1 MESETEGWAIG
12 APPGADDHVL
22 VTSDGGETWLDVTPP
37 EPAVSMPYGTRRAAG
52 SFRGTERAWIVYD
65 HVHPEVGSYAVVVW
79 RTEDRGRTWQPSA
92 ALDLQGL
99 EPDFIPR
106 LLGTP
111 DGNAGWLL
119 VDVGAG
125 MSHEYVVLYTSA
137 DGGQT
142 WERMLDPYGNSPI
155 QVCWKTGLVFADAQT
170 GWLTRDCGGVV
181 DGAFVDVTRD
191 GGRTWTSVELLPPA
205 DRPEAF
211 GYPNA
216 CGTHSP
222 VLSSPLSGLVGVSCK
237 TYEPGEAR
245 PGPSLV
251 YRTED
256 GGASWSPADAP
267 YGELGML
274 DGRLTWA
281 FGRELQRTPDEGL
294 TWSLIKSVSWDG
306 QFDFV
311 TLDRG
316 WAVARDGEEIALV
329 RTLDGGATWQLLEPV
344 TGSGE

>member
-1 MESETEGWAIG
+1 
-12 APPGADDHVL
+12 
-22 VTSDGGETWLDVTPP
+22 
-37 EPAVSMPYGTRRAAG
+37 MPYGSRRAAG
-52 SFRGTERAWIVYD
+52 SFQGAERAWIAYD

-79 RTEDRGRTWQPSA
+79 RTEDRGRTWQPST

-125 MSHEYVVLYTSA
+125 MSHEYVVLYMTG
-137 DGGQT
+137 DGGRT
-142 WERMLDPYGNSPI
+142 WERVLDPYGDSPI
-155 QVCWKTGLVFADAQT
+155 QVCWKTGLAFADAQT

-205 DRPEAF
+205 DQPEAF

-222 VLSSPLSGLVGVSCK
+222 ALASPRIGLVGVSCEI
-237 TYEPGEAR
+237 YEPGEVR
-245 PGPSLV
+245 LGPSLV

-256 GGASWSPADAP
+256 GGASWSAASAP
-267 YGELGML
+267 PGELGML

-281 FGRELQRTPDEGL
+281 FGREIHRTPDEGL
-294 TWSLIKSVSWDG
+294 TWSLIKTVSWDG
-306 QFDFV
+306 EFDFV
-311 TLDRG
+311 TPDSG

-329 RTLDGGATWQLLEPV
+329 RTVDGGATWQLLEPV

>member
-12 APPGADDHVL
+12 GLAGAEDHVL
-22 VTSDGGETWLDVTPP
+22 RTEDGGVTWADVTPP
-37 EPAVSMPYGTRRAAG
+37 EPAQEMPYTRQVAIGYFADAGTGWVAYAQAPG
-52 SFRGTERAWIVYD
+52 FPGQ
-65 HVHPEVGSYAVVVW
+65 PPAVVW
-79 RTEDRGRTWQPSA
+79 HTSDAGQTWDSSFP
-92 ALDLQGL
+92 LDLAGL
-99 EPDFIPR
+99 QETFVPFF
-106 LLGTP
+106 LGFA
-111 DGNAGWLL
+111 DRQVGWLM
-119 VDVGAG
+119 VGVGAG
-125 MSHEYVVLYTSA
+125 MSHQYVVLYMTG
-137 DGGQT
+137 DGGRT
-142 WERMLDPYGNSPI
+142 WERVLDPYGDSPI
-155 QVCWKTGLVFADAQT
+155 QVCWKTGLAFADAQT

-205 DRPEAF
+205 DQPEAF

-222 VLSSPLSGLVGVSCK
+222 VLASPRSGLVGVSCEI
-237 TYEPGEAR
+237 YEPGEVR
-245 PGPSLV
+245 LGPSLV

-256 GGASWSPADAP
+256 GGASWSAASAP
-267 YGELGML
+267 PGELGML

-281 FGRELQRTPDEGL
+281 FGREIQRTPDEGL

-329 RTLDGGATWQLLEPV
+329 RTVDGGATWQLLEPV